1 MDADAV
7 HLSFTVTKYEITGSD
22 FFSFNQ
28 NQRNILH
35 QNIVPT
41 ATNSVFTQN
50 VLRKLNHFRSMLP
63 SYWSQWIP
71 EICNKTDC
79 PKNKYMLK
87 VNNKKTRERCEIC
100 SKLTRKIPERR
111 HWRQLL
117 TFSEPANVHW
127 IVSMLQ
133 KLASNELNLKSSTT
147 CIKFFVWL
155 VSFLRI
161 WGS

>member
-1 MDADAV
+1 MQYIYHSLWPNMKSLGLISSALTKISAIFYIKI
-7 HLSFTVTKYEITGSD
+7 SFQLLQTAFSRKMFLESLTIFGQCCHHIEANEFLRFATK
-22 FFSFNQ
+22 
-28 NQRNILH
+28 L
-35 QNIVPT
+35 T
-41 ATNSVFTQN
+41 AQKTNTCS
-50 VLRKLNHFRSMLP
+50 RS
-63 SYWSQWIP
+63 I
-71 EICNKTDC
+71 I
-79 PKNKYMLK
+79 
-87 VNNKKTRERCEIC
+87 KKTRERCEIC

>member
-1 MDADAV
+1 MQYIYYSLWPTMNSLGLISSA
-7 HLSFTVTKYEITGSD
+7 LTKISAIFY
-22 FFSFNQ
+22 
-28 NQRNILH
+28 
-35 QNIVPT
+35 
-41 ATNSVFTQN
+41 

-63 SYWSQWIP
+63 SYWSQWIR

-117 TFSEPANVHW
+117 TFSEPANVYW
-127 IVSMLQ
+127 IVSMLG

-161 WGS
+161 WGR

>member
-1 MDADAV
+1 MQYIYHSLWPNMNSLGLISSALTKISAIFYTKI
-7 HLSFTVTKYEITGSD
+7 SF
-22 FFSFNQ
+22 Q
-28 NQRNILH
+28 LLQ
-35 QNIVPT
+35 T
-41 ATNSVFTQN
+41 AF
-50 VLRKLNHFRSMLP
+50 LRKMFLESLTIFGQCCP

-127 IVSMLQ
+127 TVSMLQ